1 MASSEWQ
8 YCDCV
13 VEELEEEK
21 KICGCGKDH
30 LWSNPQKPI
39 HWREQ
44 HWSWECAFVFLIE
57 ENDDMRRR
65 LVKFAVDKIF
75 QRRRNILQDYTKTE
89 DEE

>member
-1 MASSEWQ
+1 MASVEWQ
-8 YCDCV
+8 YCDCDAQ
-13 VEELEEEK
+13 ELEEK
-21 KICGCGKDH
+21 KICGCEKDH
-30 LWSNPQKPI
+30 LWSTSQKLI

-44 HWSWECAFVFLIE
+44 HWNWECAFAILAE

>member
-1 MASSEWQ
+1 MASPEWQ
-8 YCDCV
+8 YCDCDI
-13 VEELEEEK
+13 EELEEL
-21 KICGCGKDH
+21 CGCGKDH
-30 LWSNPQKPI
+30 RWSNSQKPI

-44 HWSWECAFVFLIE
+44 HWIWECAFNVLVE

-75 QRRRNILQDYTKTE
+75 QRRRNILQDFTQE

>member
-1 MASSEWQ
+1 MASPEWK
-8 YCDCV
+8 YCDCDI
-13 VEELEEEK
+13 EELEEL
-21 KICGCGKDH
+21 CSCGKDH
-30 LWSNPQKPI
+30 LWSNSQKPI

-44 HWSWECAFVFLIE
+44 HWIWECAFNVLVE

-75 QRRRNILQDYTKTE
+75 QRRRNILQDFTQE